1 MLRTVISVSLLPNA
15 RRQLQAARNHAD
27 GLGGADD
34 GAPTDSC
41 TP

>member
-1 MLRTVISVSLLPNA
+1 MPIAITCPHNA
-15 RRQLQAARNHAD
+15 RRQLQAARNRPD
-27 GLGGADD
+27 GLDAAHE

>member
-1 MLRTVISVSLLPNA
+1 MVHHSPHNA

-27 GLGGADD
+27 GLGRSDE